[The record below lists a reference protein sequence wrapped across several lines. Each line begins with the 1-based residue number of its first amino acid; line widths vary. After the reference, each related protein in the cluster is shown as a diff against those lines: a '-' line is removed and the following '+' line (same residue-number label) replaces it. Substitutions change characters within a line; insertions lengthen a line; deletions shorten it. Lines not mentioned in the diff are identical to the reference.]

1 MRALVTGAGGFVGRH
16 LVAHLHARGDD
27 VRTFDREST
36 PSLDVTD
43 PLAVEEAITSTKPHA
58 IYHLAALS
66 HVGES
71 WDAPVRVLRVNIE
84 GTLHVL
90 RAAQTAGGARVVVVG
105 SADEY
110 GAVDERDLPLRET
123 APLRPLTPYGVSK
136 VAADYLALQAFLA
149 EGLETIR
156 VRAFNHIGPGQAPRF
171 LLPGLA
177 QRIAEAERDGRDE
190 IVVGNLDAIRDLTD
204 VRDVVAAYRLL
215 AERGEPGEAYNVCSG
230 RGLAV
235 SEIAA
240 RLLARSDRPLRL
252 TVDPALVRAIEV
264 PQLVGD
270 CTKLQRA
277 TGWTR
282 AIDLEATLDEVL
294 EEARARVRAAD
305 V

>member
-1 MRALVTGAGGFVGRH
+1 MKALVTGAGGFVGRH
-16 LVAHLHARGDD
+16 LVAHLHACGDE

-43 PLAVEEAITSTKPHA
+43 PGAVEDAVISIEPDV

-71 WDAPVRVLRVNIE
+71 WDAPVRVFRVNIE

-90 RAAQTAGGARVVVVG
+90 RAAQAAGGARVVVVG

-110 GAVDERDLPLRET
+110 GAVDEHDLPLRET
-123 APLRPLTPYGVSK
+123 VPLRPLTPYGVSK

-149 EGLETIR
+149 EGLATIR
-156 VRAFNHIGPGQAPRF
+156 VRAFNHIGPGQEPRF

-177 QRIAEAERDGRDE
+177 QRIAEAERDGRDA

-215 AERGEPGEAYNVCSG
+215 AERGTPGEAYNVCSG

-252 TVDPALVRAIEV
+252 RVDPALVRAIEV

-282 AIDLEATLDEVL
+282 AIDLEVTLDDVL
-294 EEARARVRAAD
+294 EEARARVRAS
-305 V
+305 

>member
-1 MRALVTGAGGFVGRH
+1 MKALVTGAGGFVGRH
-16 LVAHLHARGDD
+16 LVAHLHACGDE

-43 PLAVEEAITSTKPHA
+43 PDAVEDAVTSIKPDV
-58 IYHLAALS
+58 IFHLAALS

-71 WDAPVRVLRVNIE
+71 WDAPVRVFRVNIE

-90 RAAQTAGGARVVVVG
+90 RAAQAAGDARVVVVG

-110 GAVDERDLPLRET
+110 GAVDEHDLPLRET

-149 EGLETIR
+149 EGLATIR
-156 VRAFNHIGPGQAPRF
+156 VRAFNHIGPGQEPRF

-215 AERGEPGEAYNVCSG
+215 AERGTPGEAYNVCSG

-252 TVDPALVRAIEV
+252 RVDPPLVRAIEV

-282 AIDLEATLDEVL
+282 AIDLEATLDDVL
-294 EEARARVRAAD
+294 EEARARVRAS
-305 V
+305 